1 MTINKMPQTITTTSI
16 YKEDNSTSR
25 RFRIFSTTVMKKRK
39 SSLQMSQKIIKTMKK
54 KRSKDRNQP
63 IYIEARITI

>member
-1 MTINKMPQTITTTSI
+1 MTINRMPKTITTTSI

-25 RFRIFSTTVMKKRK
+25 RFRIFSITVMKRRK
-39 SSLQMSQKIIKTMKK
+39 SSLRISQKIIKTTKR

-63 IYIEARITI
+63 IYTEARITI